1 MINFRKKIKKK
12 VENSSKARQG
22 SKTKGT
28 ERCISRC
35 ENFARC
41 ISRCEFLSR
50 KGGNFAHLKTR
61 CEIESKVR
69 NPLFKVR
76 IPQMPFSH
84 TTVQGAKIFAPCEI
98 PYSKCESSKCNFR
111 TPLFKVRKF
120 SHHAKHPLGTRV
132 EFRTPQAKFRTVRNK
147 VQNFRTV
154 RNWVR
159 NAKQGANSSIQ
170 SMEIS
175 HDAIQGAKFPVQ
187 GAKISHGKIWSSKN
201 FKLTFKLKFY
211 PRNCA

>member
-1 MINFRKKIKKK
+1 M
-12 VENSSKARQG
+12 ENSSKARQG

-28 ERCISRC
+28 EHCISRC

-84 TTVQGAKIFAPCEI
+84 TTVQGAKIFAQCEIHFWHTSAIFAHLKPIFAPCETR
-98 PYSKCESSKCNFR
+98 CENFAHLISR
-111 TPLFKVRKF
+111 CENFAHLISRCEFLSRRGGIF
-120 SHHAKHPLGTRV
+120 AHPNPRCEILSPRC
-132 EFRTPQAKFRTVRNK
+132 E
-147 VQNFRTV
+147 NFAR
-154 RNWVR
+154 
-159 NAKQGANSSIQ
+159 
-170 SMEIS
+170 
-175 HDAIQGAKFPVQ
+175 
-187 GAKISHGKIWSSKN
+187 
-201 FKLTFKLKFY
+201 
-211 PRNCA
+211 

>member
-1 MINFRKKIKKK
+1 M
-12 VENSSKARQG
+12 ENSSKARQW

-28 ERCISRC
+28 EHCISRC
-35 ENFARC
+35 ENFAHS

-98 PYSKCESSKCNFR
+98 PSWHMSAIFAHLKPNFAPSETRCEIFAQCEIECEID
-111 TPLFKVRKF
+111 FKVRK
-120 SHHAKHPLGTRV
+120 PLSKGYH
-132 EFRTPQAKFRTVRNK
+132 FRTLKSKVRN
-147 VQNFRTV
+147 F
-154 RNWVR
+154 
-159 NAKQGANSSIQ
+159 
-170 SMEIS
+170 
-175 HDAIQGAKFPVQ
+175 
-187 GAKISHGKIWSSKN
+187 
-201 FKLTFKLKFY
+201 
-211 PRNCA
+211 